1 MTLILTKVHLQV
13 MTDHAEAIYPAE
25 CCGLL
30 LGRQELAPDHRWV
43 HELRPLENQWTP
55 EVNPFDDEDAVTPV
69 SQDNRYWI
77 DPRSLMTAQR
87 DSRDRGWIILGV
99 YHSHPD
105 APAVPSERDRQ
116 LAWSGYSYPILSV
129 VKGQVAMISSWR
141 LDSNEQF
148 SVEAIAT
155 QTSIS

>member
-1 MTLILTKVHLQV
+1 MTLILTKVHLQI
-13 MTDHAEAIYPAE
+13 MADHAEAIYPAE

-30 LGRQELAPDHRWV
+30 LGRQELAA
-43 HELRPLENQWTP
+43 
-55 EVNPFDDEDAVTPV
+55 DDEDAVTAV

-105 APAVPSERDRQ
+105 APAVPSQRDRQ

-129 VKGQVAMISSWR
+129 VGGQVATISSWR